1 MSALTVLTPGETARP
16 VPGTDLDGPVRE
28 ALVRGVLLPGW
39 LVTGVLLVPFA
50 LGLSVPT
57 TLQFVPLVASA
68 LLLGLPHGAI
78 DHFAYPRVNGDPVTL
93 RAVGV
98 VVAVYAVLGA
108 LYGAVWFLAPLP
120 AFLFFIALT
129 WAHWGQGDLYA
140 LLAFAD
146 ADYLETRVQRALA
159 TVVRGGLPM
168 LVPLLAF
175 PDVYRRV
182 ARAFVGLF
190 GTASLADAA
199 WLFAP
204 GTRLALAVGYGAIVV
219 GSLALGFVRADPAD
233 RTPWAIDAGET
244 CLLVAYFALV
254 PPILAVGVYFC
265 LWHAYRHIARLVLLE
280 DCSRT
285 ALADRDLWPALGR
298 FAREAAP
305 LTLVSLALLGGLYVL
320 VPRRPGDL
328 LGLVALYLVLIAV
341 LTLPHVAVVSWMDLR
356 QSVWR

>member
-1 MSALTVLTPGETARP
+1 MNALSLLTPGETARP
-16 VPGTDLDGPVRE
+16 VAGTDLDAPVRE

-39 LVTGVLLVPFA
+39 VVTAALVVPFA
-50 LGLSVPT
+50 LGLSVPPVV
-57 TLQFVPLVASA
+57 QFVPLVASA
-68 LLLGLPHGAI
+68 VLLGLPHGAV
-78 DHFAYPRVNGDPVTL
+78 DHFAYPRVNGDPVTR

-98 VVAVYAVLGA
+98 VVAVYVLLGA
-108 LYGAVWFLAPLP
+108 LYGVGWFLAPLP
-120 AFLFFIALT
+120 AFLFFVALT

-146 ADYLETRVQRALA
+146 ADYLRTRVQRVLA

-175 PDVYRRV
+175 PDPYRRV

-190 GTASLADAA
+190 GGASVADAA
-199 WLFAP
+199 WLFAAD
-204 GTRLALAVGYGAIVV
+204 TRLALAVGYGAVVV
-219 GSLALGFVRADPAD
+219 GTLALGFVRTDPTN
-233 RTPWAIDAGET
+233 RTPWLVDAGET
-244 CLLVAYFALV
+244 GLLVVYFAVV

-265 LWHAYRHIARLVLLE
+265 VWHAYRHIARLVLLE
-280 DCSRT
+280 DGSRT
-285 ALADRDLWPALGR
+285 ALADRDLWPALAR

-305 LTLVSLALLGGLYVL
+305 LTFVSLGLLGGLYLL
-320 VPRRPGDL
+320 VPRQPGDL

-341 LTLPHVAVVSWMDLR
+341 LTLPHVAVVSWMDRR